1 VGLGNWLTERI
12 ARFLAK
18 PLSAYELRS
27 HNDMERLKRNICKGD
42 VLLVEGDQRV
52 SAVIK
57 YLTQSSWSHAALFV
71 GDDLVRRGGEL
82 RDLALDG
89 FGDESRHVLVEALV
103 DGGVV
108 ASPLSKYANFNV
120 RLCRPHRL
128 RSDDL
133 VEILDDAVASI
144 GSRYDLRNIVDLAV
158 HLLRVSILPR
168 HRQRE
173 ALSLGSGGG
182 SQVICTSLLG
192 RLFHTVKFPVLPVV
206 TYPDPP
212 RDEAPQRWSFLR
224 RRRRDRSLYEG
235 VFHRRH
241 PTLLTP
247 RDFDLSPYFD
257 IVKFNVIED
266 RAFDYLRIAW
276 ADETRVGGSGE

>member
-1 VGLGNWLTERI
+1 MGLGNWLTERI

-27 HNDMERLKRNICKGD
+27 HNDMERLKRNIRKGD

-82 RDLALDG
+82 RDLAIES

-128 RSDDL
+128 RSEDL
-133 VEILDDAVASI
+133 AEILDDAVASI

-173 ALSLGSGGG
+173 ALSLGSGSG

-212 RDEAPQRWSFLR
+212 RDETPQRWSFLR

-276 ADETRVGGSGE
+276 ADDARVGGSGE